1 MLKTCLFVSYT
12 CSLFRDGYMLKGNNT
27 TQCFFGNWTGMTP
40 WCKEGNFFWINQ
52 SKRWGGRHI
61 MPLLLLF
68 RKCWKTKQVRKR
80 TAAKEC
86 AVANPFSCLIC
97 GKEAKRV
104 LRSFDNS
111 CPKLRTLVLWI
122 SRLIIDHDLLLINRL
137 VFCLISGTVILGL
150 KGRDGKMLQSW
161 VLLYWIPLILLTCSR
176 YSLGTLLIFCLIIS
190 FGYPCWVPSNESS
203 LIGWTLS
210 WISNKD

>member
-122 SRLIIDHDLLLINRL
+122 SKLIIDHDLLLINRL
-137 VFCLISGTVILGL
+137 LFFLDIRHSDPGVEGT
-150 KGRDGKMLQSW
+150 GREDA
-161 VLLYWIPLILLTCSR
+161 PE
-176 YSLGTLLIFCLIIS
+176 LGTLVLDTLNLVNLLSIFTGDTFDFLLNHL
-190 FGYPCWVPSNESS
+190 F
-203 LIGWTLS
+203 
-210 WISNKD
+210 WISLLGSVQWEFSDWLDTFLDIK

>member
-40 WCKEGNFFWINQ
+40 WCKEGNFFWITQ

-97 GKEAKRV
+97 GSKTGAAFLWQLPSKTENSRIV
-104 LRSFDNS
+104 NIEINNWSRSFVNQQIIFFSWYPAQWSWGWRDRTGRCSRAGNS
-111 CPKLRTLVLWI
+111 CI
-122 SRLIIDHDLLLINRL
+122 
-137 VFCLISGTVILGL
+137 
-150 KGRDGKMLQSW
+150 
-161 VLLYWIPLILLTCSR
+161 
-176 YSLGTLLIFCLIIS
+176 
-190 FGYPCWVPSNESS
+190 GYP
-203 LIGWTLS
+203 
-210 WISNKD
+210 